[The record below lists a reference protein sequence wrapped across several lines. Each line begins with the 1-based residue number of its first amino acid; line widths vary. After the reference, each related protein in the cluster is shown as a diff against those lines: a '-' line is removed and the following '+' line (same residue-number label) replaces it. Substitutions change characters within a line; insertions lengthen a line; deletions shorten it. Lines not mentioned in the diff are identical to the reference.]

1 MRRALVF
8 FSFLFIVLVALAGG
22 CGRSI
27 ATGGAGGDGPSS
39 VGSIIVGVTSDL
51 RVGIDIE
58 QLHVQMWV
66 GATKIQDEVLTTKS
80 ATSPL
85 KFPAEFP
92 FLDVAAGEL
101 VTIQLEAFRVGD
113 ATTPIVSRLASTR
126 AVFDKKLLLRVSI
139 DASCMRGLSL
149 SVPVCNVPETCIAGA
164 CGASLVES
172 RTLPAY
178 TEAWTKV
185 KNDTCKAEGGGA
197 PIVTVGEGQSDY
209 LPTSDL
215 DEAQVEAGPQGGHH
229 IWIAVRMKN
238 LLQSGSITR
247 VTGRFAD
254 LELDI
259 RPLQVIFTFDQDE
272 GGFCKLYGMRFQL
285 DQEHDIQDLLGRVL
299 TLKVQVSDKDG
310 DVGVG
315 ERAVTLSKEIL

>member
-1 MRRALVF
+1 MRRALIF
-8 FSFLFIVLVALAGG
+8 FSFLFVVLVALAGG
-22 CGRSI
+22 CAESI
-27 ATGGAGGDGPSS
+27 TTGGAGGDSPSD

-51 RVGIDIE
+51 RVDVDID
-58 QLHVQMWV
+58 QLHVQRWV
-66 GATKIQDEVLTTKS
+66 GDKKIQDEVLTTKS
-80 ATSPL
+80 APSPL
-85 KFPAEFP
+85 RFPAEFP

-101 VTIQLEAFRVGD
+101 VKIQLEAFRVGD

-126 AVFDKKLLLRVSI
+126 VVFNKKLLLRVPI
-139 DASCMRGLSL
+139 DARCMSSL
-149 SVPVCNVPETCIAGA
+149 SSSAPVCAAPETCIAGA

-172 RTLPAY
+172 KTLPTY
-178 TEAWTKV
+178 TEAWIKV

-197 PIVTVGEGQSDY
+197 PIVTVGEGQADY

-229 IWIAVRMKN
+229 IWIAVRIKN

-254 LELDI
+254 LDLDI

-299 TLKVQVSDKDG
+299 TVKVQVSDKDG